1 MLAVGDGESVHAL
14 EPVPLAASIE
24 LRAAAGEYAGAL
36 ELCSYL
42 PAAQGAE
49 REALEGSLRVR
60 HGFHLVAA
68 GDVAGG
74 LGQFARTPRG
84 PVCALQLVPGLVPDL
99 AAAVEALP
107 QAQELAA
114 LQRPEPGTPEFLE
127 LATELVYFLLE
138 TRLVTRAL
146 VKAGP
151 EASAAAPGASPSGR
165 SSDGPAGAL
174 GVERVGEHGVLEAVD
189 TYILVGLLRI
199 AAWDRLAGFLSEPHS
214 ALLAEAGAALEQAGR
229 YHELQLLY
237 RGAGRHRAALDLL
250 RTLAQAPASL
260 PAAPQGRAAEE
271 AGEARGA
278 EAAAAYLAGLG
289 PGQKELVLEYSAW
302 VLAAAPAVGLTIFT
316 GAGCPLGEE
325 EVLAH
330 LERHAPE
337 QRVAYLEARIA
348 QDGTGRAAARYDNAL
363 AQLYLERLAPPAG
376 PEAEEAEGRRSALR
390 AKLQRLLVASPHVV
404 PEGILTSLPAGAG
417 LAEERAL
424 ALGRLRRHAQ
434 ALGLYVAEL
443 KRLDLALGFCAR
455 VYGQSLRYE
464 PGDPARCGDAALREE
479 YGLHPEYLAADR
491 DVYRTLVQVL
501 LAGDDDDQEEE
512 VTAAAAAEGG
522 EEEGAEG
529 AEGGAGWRRRAA
541 VEVLGQHYRKMDL
554 ARTLDL
560 LPADLPVAQLAGLLE
575 GALQKSSRERRS
587 WGMVRSL
594 ARQEERQAQQAA
606 LQARRRHVRVTER
619 TTCAICLKRLG
630 NAVFVLQPD
639 DDLAH
644 FVCYR
649 ASKRR

>member
-1 MLAVGDGESVHAL
+1 M
-14 EPVPLAASIE
+14 
-24 LRAAAGEYAGAL
+24 
-36 ELCSYL
+36 
-42 PAAQGAE
+42 Q
-49 REALEGSLRVR
+49 
-60 HGFHLVAA
+60 
-68 GDVAGG
+68 
-74 LGQFARTPRG
+74 
-84 PVCALQLVPGLVPDL
+84 
-99 AAAVEALP
+99 
-107 QAQELAA
+107 
-114 LQRPEPGTPEFLE
+114 
-127 LATELVYFLLE
+127 
-138 TRLVTRAL
+138 
-146 VKAGP
+146 
-151 EASAAAPGASPSGR
+151 
-165 SSDGPAGAL
+165 
-174 GVERVGEHGVLEAVD
+174 
-189 TYILVGLLRI
+189 
-199 AAWDRLAGFLSEPHS
+199 
-214 ALLAEAGAALEQAGR
+214 
-229 YHELQLLY
+229 
-237 RGAGRHRAALDLL
+237 
-250 RTLAQAPASL
+250 
-260 PAAPQGRAAEE
+260 
-271 AGEARGA
+271 
-278 EAAAAYLAGLG
+278 
-289 PGQKELVLEYSAW
+289 
-302 VLAAAPAVGLTIFT
+302 
-316 GAGCPLGEE
+316 
-325 EVLAH
+325 
-330 LERHAPE
+330 
-337 QRVAYLEARIA
+337 
-348 QDGTGRAAARYDNAL
+348 
-363 AQLYLERLAPPAG
+363 
-376 PEAEEAEGRRSALR
+376 
-390 AKLQRLLVASPHVV
+390 
-404 PEGILTSLPAGAG
+404 PEGILTSLPTGAG

-424 ALGRLRRHAQ
+424 ALGRLRRHTQ

-455 VYGQSLRYE
+455 VHGQSLRYE

-501 LAGDDDDQEEE
+501 LAGDDQEEE
-512 VTAAAAAEGG
+512 EEAAAAEGG

-529 AEGGAGWRRRAA
+529 AEGGAGWRRRAV